1 MPRMPQRSS
10 LVDQVAAS
18 IREAVEEGKW
28 LEELPGEHD
37 LCAQLQVS
45 RMTLRGA
52 LDILESQ
59 RWIQRGGSGKRT
71 RILSIP
77 AEAPRSR
84 GTEVRM
90 VSGLP
95 LSQIVGVTRDAINE
109 VHAAL
114 EAAGFTFRFEYRA
127 GLATA
132 TGEAAFR
139 RLTSAQ
145 TVAGWM
151 PVWASADL
159 LQRFAAAS
167 GLPAMTLGTPP
178 VNSRLLTVEYDTAGI
193 GRHAGLQFLRRGHRH
208 LAFVRPDNDFP
219 GDLSVEAGM
228 MAAAATRGGRVTTLT
243 YSAAANDLRQRM
255 EEVLKRTDVPTA
267 WCVAQ
272 PNSVWPV
279 INVLLLA
286 GRRIPQD
293 AAVISR
299 GDDLFLE
306 TAVPSI
312 ARYHLDGRLLG
323 RTASRLMLQLLR
335 QPGARPRRRKLTP
348 DFLPGESLG

>member
-1 MPRMPQRSS
+1 
-10 LVDQVAAS
+10 
-18 IREAVEEGKW
+18 
-28 LEELPGEHD
+28 
-37 LCAQLQVS
+37 
-45 RMTLRGA
+45 
-52 LDILESQ
+52 
-59 RWIQRGGSGKRT
+59 
-71 RILSIP
+71 
-77 AEAPRSR
+77 
-84 GTEVRM
+84 
-90 VSGLP
+90 
-95 LSQIVGVTRDAINE
+95 
-109 VHAAL
+109 
-114 EAAGFTFRFEYRA
+114 
-127 GLATA
+127 
-132 TGEAAFR
+132 
-139 RLTSAQ
+139 
-145 TVAGWM
+145 
-151 PVWASADL
+151 
-159 LQRFAAAS
+159 
-167 GLPAMTLGTPP
+167 MTLGTPP

-228 MAAAATRGGRVTTLT
+228 LAAAATRGGRVTTLT

-255 EEVLKRTDVPTA
+255 EEVLKRPEGPTA

-272 PNSVWPV
+272 PNTVWPV

-286 GRRIPQD
+286 GRRIPQN

-312 ARYHLDGRLLG
+312 ARYQLDGRLLG

-335 QPGARPRRRKLTP
+335 QPGARPRRQKLTP